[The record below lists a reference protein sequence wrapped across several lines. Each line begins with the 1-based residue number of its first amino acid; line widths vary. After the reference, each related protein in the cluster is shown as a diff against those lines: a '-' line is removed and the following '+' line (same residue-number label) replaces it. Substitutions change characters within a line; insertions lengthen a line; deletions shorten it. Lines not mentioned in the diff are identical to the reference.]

1 MFLTDASLTELL
13 IASYSLQFLI
23 EVIRFIYVI
32 VIIIDII
39 LLRLL
44 WELQSLADILCIR
57 N

>member
-44 WELQSLADILCIR
+44 
-57 N
+57 